1 MWVSGAVIRRPESF
15 RGVPEA
21 EGAKRARG
29 QGGEPSA
36 PASEAL
42 PCRHDQGLA
51 PLGLRCGGTA
61 DAGCGPVGMRSL
73 PCAEEPPVEFEIPE
87 SLDGL
92 DLDALSQL
100 ETNAVAAFDG
110 LRDDPALDSA
120 GLTRLRELAAFVKS
134 VRTHQQQIEQ
144 AARQVASELSDLDEA
159 VHGEPEDEVVDGDD
173 AEAMASPEDE
183 SDDAGDG
190 PATADEPAPVAAPE
204 PQPAVLASL
213 TRRAAARQTK
223 PRVGRSGLSAVVK
236 AAADVPNVPHGHQ
249 FGSVEELAAA
259 FDEKFAGFP
268 QAVGVATR
276 IKQNVAR
283 VELPVDQALVAGGGR
298 TDFDLV
304 EHAASE
310 QRLQGGNLVAAGGW
324 GAPSETLWDL
334 CEGLETTEGILDLPG
349 FAVPRG
355 GGVRY
360 PNNLDFRDFYSAIG
374 FVQTEADSIAGT
386 DKPAYRVPTPTF
398 AETRLEVDGVQIEHD
413 IVQNAVWPELTRDV
427 VRRAMTAHEHKINAR
442 VIARMATAPAQS
454 TAFTLT
460 LGGDV
465 DGDETTT
472 AVLGALG
479 LASTDYRYRY
489 RMGRGRLLEC
499 VAPQWLMEWIRADM
513 ARRAGVNYF
522 DITDEQINGWFT
534 RRGLRPQWVV
544 DWQDGYVNQGG
555 AGFGGTT
562 APGQWPAHVDFLIYA
577 PGTWVKGS
585 KPIIDL
591 SAVYDSTRLRENEY
605 IALFTEQATLLVKR
619 CYVSYKVTVPLCPTG
634 VTGQTVAFDCAAA

>member
-1 MWVSGAVIRRPESF
+1 
-15 RGVPEA
+15 
-21 EGAKRARG
+21 
-29 QGGEPSA
+29 
-36 PASEAL
+36 
-42 PCRHDQGLA
+42 
-51 PLGLRCGGTA
+51 
-61 DAGCGPVGMRSL
+61 
-73 PCAEEPPVEFEIPE
+73 VEFEIPE

-100 ETNAVAAFDG
+100 ETNAVSAFDS
-110 LRDDPALDSA
+110 LRDDPGLDSA
-120 GLTRLRELAAFVKS
+120 GLARLRELAAFVKT
-134 VRTHQQQIEQ
+134 VRTQQQQIEQ

-159 VHGEPEDEVVDGDD
+159 VHGETEPEDDGNASVVPDGGGDVEGGEPSTAEEPE
-173 AEAMASPEDE
+173 AEAS
-183 SDDAGDG
+183 
-190 PATADEPAPVAAPE
+190 PE

-223 PRVGRSGLSAVVK
+223 PRVGRGRNAALVK

-249 FGSVEELAAA
+249 FSSVEELAAA

-283 VELPVDQALVAGGGR
+283 VELPVDEALVAGGGR

-304 EHAASE
+304 EYAASE

-324 GAPSETLWDL
+324 GAPSETLWEL

-360 PNNLDFRDFYSAIG
+360 PNNLDFRDFYSGIG
-374 FVQTEADSIAGT
+374 FVQTEAQSVAGT
-386 DKPAYRVPTPTF
+386 DKPAYRVPIPTF

-442 VIARMATAPAQS
+442 LIARMATTPAQS
-454 TAFTLT
+454 TAFALT
-460 LGGDV
+460 LGGDI
-465 DGDETTT
+465 DGDQTTT
-472 AVLGALG
+472 AVLGSVS
-479 LASTDYRYRY
+479 LAATDYRYRY
-489 RMGRGRLLEC
+489 RMARARLLEC
-499 VAPQWLMEWIRADM
+499 VAPSWLREWIRADM
-513 ARRAGVNYF
+513 ARRAGVALF
-522 DITDEQINGWFT
+522 DVTDDQINGWFT

-544 DWQDGYVNQGG
+544 DWQDGYVDAGG

-562 APGQWPAHVDFLIYA
+562 PPGQWPAQVDFLIYA

-591 SAVYDSTRLRENEY
+591 AAVYDSTRLRDNEY
-605 IALFTEQATLLVKR
+605 LALFTEQATLLVKR
-619 CYVSYKVTVPLCPTG
+619 CYVSYKVTLPLCPTG